1 MATFM
6 LSSLFLLLLICCATN
21 STQVTS
27 SEQSNDYL
35 ISSHTVSHAAVEKQS
50 HFRFYWF
57 DMITGPNRTSVR
69 VANAPEFKKS
79 ISTNFS
85 DLYVFDDPLR
95 TGPDEN
101 SKLVGK
107 AKGIYLE
114 DGLYKLELL
123 MAMNFVFTD
132 GKYNGSTIA
141 VFGHNDVL
149 TTVREMP
156 IVGGSG
162 LFRFARGYVQ
172 LRTYLFDVKTGYAV
186 VEYNVFVNHY

>member
-21 STQVTS
+21 STLVTS
-27 SEQSNDYL
+27 SEQSIDYL
-35 ISSHTVSHAAVEKQS
+35 ISSHTVSHAAVEKRS
-50 HFRFYWF
+50 HFRFYWH
-57 DMITGPNRTSVR
+57 DKISGPNQTAVR
-69 VANAPEFKKS
+69 VVDAPEFKKS

-85 DLYVFDDPLR
+85 DVYVFDDPLR
-95 TGPDEN
+95 TGPDKN

-114 DGLYKLELL
+114 DGLYKIELL
-123 MAMNFVFTD
+123 VAMNFVFTD

-141 VFGHNDVL
+141 VIGHNEVL

-172 LRTYLFDVKTGYAV
+172 LRTYLYDQKTGYSV

>member
-6 LSSLFLLLLICCATN
+6 FSSLFILLLLCCATN
-21 STQVTS
+21 STLVTS

-35 ISSHTVSHAAVEKQS
+35 ISSHIVTRAAMEKQS
-50 HFRFYWF
+50 HFRFYWH
-57 DMITGPNRTSVR
+57 DKISGRNQTSVI
-69 VANAPEFKKS
+69 VAQAPEFNKS
-79 ISTNFS
+79 STFFS
-85 DLYVFDDPLR
+85 KVFVFDDPLR

-101 SKLVGK
+101 SELVGK
-107 AKGIYLE
+107 AQGIYV
-114 DGLYKLELL
+114 GAGINKLELL

-132 GKYNGSTIA
+132 GEYNDSTITIL
-141 VFGHNDVL
+141 GHNDAL

-172 LRTYLFDVKTGYAV
+172 LRTYMYDPKIGYAV
-186 VEYNVFVNHY
+186 VEYNVFVKHY